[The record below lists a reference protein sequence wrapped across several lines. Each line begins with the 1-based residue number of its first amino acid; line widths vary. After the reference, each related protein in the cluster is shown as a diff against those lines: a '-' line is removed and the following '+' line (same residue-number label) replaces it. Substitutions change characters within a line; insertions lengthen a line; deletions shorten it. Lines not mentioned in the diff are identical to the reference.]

1 MTVHVKS
8 QSKVHEICNQTILN
22 EEYYCNFGL
31 NPEYKLLIDEA
42 GLRVVGGDDNGET
55 RIVEIRDH
63 PFYIGTLFVPQVR
76 STEGQPHVLVTA
88 FLKVALMQSHMEA

>member
-1 MTVHVKS
+1 M
-8 QSKVHEICNQTILN
+8 
-22 EEYYCNFGL
+22 
-31 NPEYKLLIDEA
+31 LIDEA
-42 GLRVVGGDDNGET
+42 GLRMVGEDDNGEI

-76 STEGQPHVLVTA
+76 STERKPRVFVTA